1 MVALQHT
8 PSLQRP
14 AAAAQAQQQPQA
26 APRQLQAS
34 RRAALGAALLLP
46 AAAVALPLP
55 PALAAEV
62 AADAAAAASAVA
74 GGAPAPEA
82 LDVVSWPQWVDRNF
96 SFAYPP
102 GLREAPSSAFEQP
115 LPRNAAGNG
124 GAVRAW
130 SAVHAAP
137 MQACLLGLHG
147 VAGCASFMLHS
158 CCTHKFDGAAPTAA
172 RHECNQA
179 PFHFCPC
186 SNLQTSLGRTRSKR
200 QCAARM
206 ASSGLM
212 WWCGRPPP
220 SSARSSKLRVRPPAL
235 LPQAG
240 LRQMK
245 PVDVFQ
251 LDLHVPCL
259 PTRSLHNE
267 LQTHAVSSYSVR
279 FPMLLPPSCAL
290 QTFRSWATSERWPS
304 CCCRRVPRCVLS
316 AHVTQAGGNE
326 SPIGARLLRPKALA
340 TGPANL
346 CCCRHQ
352 GCPRL
357 HTLHCCPTNTLAG
370 ARH

>member
-74 GGAPAPEA
+74 GGAPTPEA

-147 VAGCASFMLHS
+147 VAPAS
-158 CCTHKFDGAAPTAA
+158 CYTAA
-172 RHECNQA
+172 A
-179 PFHFCPC
+179 L
-186 SNLQTSLGRTRSKR
+186 SNL
-200 QCAARM
+200 M
-206 ASSGLM
+206 
-212 WWCGRPPP
+212 
-220 SSARSSKLRVRPPAL
+220 V
-235 LPQAG
+235 
-240 LRQMK
+240 
-245 PVDVFQ
+245 
-251 LDLHVPCL
+251 
-259 PTRSLHNE
+259 
-267 LQTHAVSSYSVR
+267 
-279 FPMLLPPSCAL
+279 LLPPPLAMSAIKHPSTSAPAL
-290 QTFRSWATSERWPS
+290 TCRPAWGEPAQSGSAQRGWP
-304 CCCRRVPRCVLS
+304 
-316 AHVTQAGGNE
+316 AAD
-326 SPIGARLLRPKALA
+326 
-340 TGPANL
+340 
-346 CCCRHQ
+346 
-352 GCPRL
+352 
-357 HTLHCCPTNTLAG
+357 
-370 ARH
+370 